1 MLCSSLKYVTMVT
14 VHHVHVCVVH
24 DIAKFPGS
32 SLVINCAAGDP
43 ENTGGGG
50 GRGPENTGGGG
61 GRGPGNT
68 SSTLV

>member
-43 ENTGGGG
+43 ENTGEGGEEG
-50 GRGPENTGGGG
+50 LGTPVVHLFN
-61 GRGPGNT
+61 
-68 SSTLV
+68 VH